1 MGTITQRVRKDGS
14 IWHTAQI
21 RLKQGGATMFT
32 EAKTLDRKQAAKSW
46 LKKRER
52 KLAQL
57 GQRRPHELRLYP
69 RLQNA

>member
-1 MGTITQRVRKDGS
+1 
-14 IWHTAQI
+14 
-21 RLKQGGATMFT
+21 MFT